1 MSHNFTKNKLLD
13 GLNDAQLEAVT
24 SDSSVILTL
33 AGAGSGK
40 TTVLTRRVANL
51 QVNERIGTSNMLCL
65 TFTRLAGKEMKE
77 RVMQLVGEQEGMK
90 LFCNT
95 FHAFAVM
102 VLKEWGHE
110 IGLDKSFTI
119 YDQDDR
125 QAILERII
133 ASFGKRTTLKKVL
146 TRFENCKDVNEERIN
161 HPEECRV
168 LEEYSYQLKRNN
180 AVDLDRLIDLV
191 NILWNKS
198 ARALEYYQR
207 TYSHVFV
214 DEFQDT
220 SDEQMEMIRLLNAK
234 HLFVV
239 GDDFQAIYG
248 WRGAKVEYIIEFPS
262 HYIGCH
268 VVKLEDNYRSTHQ
281 IVDAANRV
289 IAKNTRQS
297 EKKSVAHKTGI
308 DVVVH
313 HLADEDLERELV
325 INSIKGLKKEGV
337 NYKNFAVLART
348 NRQIDRMHL
357 KLEQA
362 QIPSVRVS
370 GNNDVFKKHDIKS
383 MMAWFD
389 FMQNKLDNINLK
401 KALKFPREFIP
412 DMALQQLEL
421 DAMMNDIGLYE
432 AIERDDNERF
442 LPVVMNL
449 DENLSKLEDYTPSNC
464 LRILVDVLGI
474 EGFYKS
480 QGLLNRLADAEM
492 AYNNMLVWESSK
504 KALGEDCS
512 LSSFLRYL
520 KHRDIQEKLVEEKDA
535 VKLMTIHASKGLEFD
550 TVFITGMNQGV
561 FPSKKTQDFEEE
573 RRLFYVAVTRA
584 RDHLIITRADKV
596 EPSWG
601 YDLKQMEPSQFIE
614 ELQG

>member
-1 MSHNFTKNKLLD
+1 VRELPLHR
-13 GLNDAQLEAVT
+13 LNDEQRLAVLSKSPT
-24 SDSSVILTL
+24 ILCL

-40 TTVLTRRVANL
+40 TTVLTTRVANL

-77 RVMQLVGEQEGMK
+77 RVMQLIGDQEGMK

-146 TRFENCKDVNEERIN
+146 IRFENCKDANAERIN
-161 HPEECRV
+161 HPEESRV
-168 LEEYSYQLKRNN
+168 LEEYGYQLKRNN
-180 AVDLDRLIDLV
+180 AVDLDRLIDIV
-191 NILWNKS
+191 NLLWNKQP
-198 ARALEYYQR
+198 RALEYYQR

-220 SDEQMEMIRLLNAK
+220 SDEQMEMIRLLNPK

-248 WRGAKVEYIIEFPS
+248 WRGAKAEYIIDFPS
-262 HYIGCH
+262 HYLGCH

-281 IVDAANRV
+281 IVDAANSV
-289 IAKNTRQS
+289 IAKNTRQTQ
-297 EKKSVAHKTGI
+297 KKSVAHKNGI
-308 DVVVH
+308 AVTVH

-325 INSIKGLKKEGV
+325 ITSIKDLKKEGV
-337 NYKNFAVLART
+337 NYKHFAVLART

-362 QIPSVRVS
+362 HIPSIRVS

-389 FMQNKLDNINLK
+389 FMQNKLDNINLN

-412 DMALQQLEL
+412 EMALQKIEL
-421 DAMMNDIGLYE
+421 DAMMNDLGLYE
-432 AIERDDNERF
+432 AIERDGDEKF
-442 LPVVMNL
+442 IQVVMGL
-449 DENLSKLEDYTPSNC
+449 EEKLSKVEDYTPSNC
-464 LRILVDVLGI
+464 FRVLVDVLGV
-474 EGFYKS
+474 EEFYKS
-480 QGLLNRLADAEM
+480 QGLINRLSDAEM
-492 AYNNMLVWESSK
+492 AYNFMLVWEKSK

-520 KHRDIQEKLVEEKDA
+520 KHRDIQEKLIEEKDA

-584 RDHLIITRADKV
+584 RDQLVISRAKRV
-596 EPSWG
+596 ETSWS
-601 YDLKQMEPSQFIE
+601 YELKDMEPSQFIE

>member
-1 MSHNFTKNKLLD
+1 MPLTKSELLN

-24 SDSSVILTL
+24 SENSVILTL

-40 TTVLTRRVANL
+40 TTVLTRRIAHLHQDRV
-51 QVNERIGTSNMLCL
+51 GTSNMLAL

-77 RVMQLVGEQEGMK
+77 RVMKLVGEQEGMK

-102 VLKEWGHE
+102 ILKEWGHE
-110 IGLDKSFTI
+110 IGLDKTFSI
-119 YDQDDR
+119 YDQEDR

-133 ASFGKRTTLKKVL
+133 LSFGKRTTLKKVL

-168 LEEYSYQLKRNN
+168 LEEYTYQLKRNN

-191 NILWNKS
+191 NILWNKQPK
-198 ARALEYYQR
+198 ALEYYQH
-207 TYSHVFV
+207 TYTHVFV

-220 SDEQMEMIRLLNAK
+220 SDEQMEMIRLLNPK

-262 HYIGCH
+262 HYLGCH

-281 IVDAANRV
+281 IVDAANCV
-289 IAKNTRQS
+289 IAKNTRLS

-308 DVVVH
+308 NVMVH

-325 INSIKGLKKEGV
+325 ITSIKDQKKEGV

-348 NRQIDRMHL
+348 NSQIDRMHL

-383 MMAWFD
+383 MMAWLD

-412 DMALQQLEL
+412 DMALQQIEL
-421 DAMMNDIGLYE
+421 DAMMNDISLYE
-432 AIERDDNERF
+432 AIERDDNKKF
-442 LPVVMNL
+442 IQIVMDLEKMFSHL
-449 DENLSKLEDYTPSNC
+449 DDYTPSNC

-480 QGLLNRLADAEM
+480 QGLLNRLEDAET
-492 AYNNMLVWESSK
+492 AYNFMLVWENSK
-504 KALGEDCS
+504 KGLGEDYS
-512 LSSFLRYL
+512 LSAFLRYL
-520 KHRDIQEKLVEEKDA
+520 KHRDIQEKLIEEKDA

-550 TVFITGMNQGV
+550 AVFITGMNQGV

-584 RDHLIITRADKV
+584 RDQLVITRAKKV

-601 YDLKQMEPSQFIE
+601 YDLKDMEPSQFIE
-614 ELQG
+614 ELKS